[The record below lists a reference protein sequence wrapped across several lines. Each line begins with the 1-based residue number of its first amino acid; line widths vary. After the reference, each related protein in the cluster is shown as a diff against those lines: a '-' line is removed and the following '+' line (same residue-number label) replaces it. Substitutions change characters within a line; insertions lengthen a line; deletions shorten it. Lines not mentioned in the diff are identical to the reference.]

1 MIANSHTNHKIRI
14 DDFPVR
20 EDRKDVWDTIDF
32 ENWLGKVEIM
42 EHLSLFFKS
51 PIGTDEN
58 ALD

>member
-32 ENWLGKVEIM
+32 ENWLGESRNNGTSFT
-42 EHLSLFFKS
+42 LFKS